1 MAKTPDLG
9 FALTLAPTEAIAY
22 FESLEFRVSRNA
34 LDAYNAARHQAFTVA
49 GIAELDLVGD
59 IKKGIEKALRDG
71 TTFKTFQDGID
82 EFISKRGWK
91 KTETAAVVD
100 SDGAVVANDLAP
112 YRLETIFRT
121 NLQTAYMAG
130 KYKQLQEDVEFAPY
144 WQYIAVMDDRT
155 RPSHAA
161 PHLMVFRHD
170 DPFWDTHYPPCD
182 YNCRCTVRSLR
193 PRDLDRFDL
202 KEMSSEGLLTEESE
216 IVGKG
221 SKKVTVFTH
230 PTKGTRFAPRAGFG
244 QRPKFRTKESSLGQ
258 VVGGKLEKADAK
270 VAANVLRHNNELQK
284 SLSNDFEAWV
294 QERLDSKRSDNT
306 YRVIGALFPEVI
318 MRLSAFKIYPETASI
333 ILRDTELLHL
343 IRDSKQS
350 RKATLS
356 LESLK
361 RLPQLFE
368 QPLAIY
374 LDKEDE
380 ALIYVVSEVDNSS
393 EKVVVR
399 MNYIQRIK
407 EKGERTALKSNS
419 IRSAGRISIGDLKD
433 MRYELIWPIK
443 K

>member
-22 FESLEFRVSRNA
+22 FESLDFRVSRDA

-161 PHLMVFRHD
+161 SHLMVFRHD
-170 DPFWDTHYPPCD
+170 DPFWDSHYPPCD

-202 KEMSSEGLLTEESE
+202 TPMSSDGLLTEESE
-216 IVGKG
+216 IIGKG

-244 QRPKFRTKESSLGQ
+244 QRPKFREKEASLGQ
-258 VVGGKLEKADAK
+258 VVGGKLEKAEAK
-270 VAANVLRHNNELQK
+270 VAAKVLQSNSELKK
-284 SLSNDFEAWV
+284 SLTNEFEAWV
-294 QERLDSKRSDNT
+294 QGVSTAKKSMND
-306 YRVIGALFPEVI
+306 YRVIGTIHAEV
-318 MRLSAFKIYPETASI
+318 LQTLNTLDIYPESAAIT
-333 ILRDTELLHL
+333 LRDRELLHL
-343 IRDSKQS
+343 IRDSKRLRNAS
-350 RKATLS
+350 LS
-356 LESLK
+356 MESLMQ
-361 RLPQLFE
+361 LPVLFD

-374 LDKEDE
+374 LDRADE
-380 ALIYVVSEVDNSS
+380 ALIYVISNVDATA
-393 EKVVVR
+393 EKVVVK
-399 MNYIQRIK
+399 MNYVQRVKDEDKRVSVI
-407 EKGERTALKSNS
+407 SNS
-419 IRSAGRISIGDLKD
+419 IRTAGKISTADLRD
-433 MRYELIWPIK
+433 SRYKLIWPIE
-443 K
+443 